1 MRHDDDTL
9 EDLRDGG
16 AIADPVTRARLAQAE
31 LERANAQRDSPL
43 DLDHDGRISP
53 AEAAIWIGLALI
65 GAGLL
70 AYLFWA
76 GILTAADIGKIG
88 ELAKLI
94 VGALFG
100 AAGAGAGAAWYRG
113 GKS

>member
-1 MRHDDDTL
+1 MRRDDDTL
-9 EDLRDGG
+9 DKPLEGVDAVG
-16 AIADPVTRARLAQAE
+16 DPVTRARLAQAD
-31 LERANAQRDSPL
+31 LERANAHRDSPL

-70 AYLFWA
+70 AYLFWS
-76 GILTAADIGKIG
+76 GILTADDLGKIG

-94 VGALFG
+94 AGALIGGG
-100 AAGAGAGAAWYRG
+100 ATGAWGALR
-113 GKS
+113 K